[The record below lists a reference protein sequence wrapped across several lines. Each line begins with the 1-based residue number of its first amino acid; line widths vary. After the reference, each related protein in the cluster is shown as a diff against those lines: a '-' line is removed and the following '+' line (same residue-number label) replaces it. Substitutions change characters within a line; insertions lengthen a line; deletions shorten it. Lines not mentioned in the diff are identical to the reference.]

1 MIGLTKQSLFKS
13 LEKTSLSWNEL
24 EPVLLDVEVNLNNRP
39 LTYIE
44 DDMQY
49 PILTSNSMLLGRDTV
64 MLEED
69 PEEEDNRFSWKKRQ
83 KYGVRCKD
91 AAWRRWKRE
100 YLTAL
105 RERHNMAHK
114 TKVVKIDIGDV
125 VMIKHEDKRRG
136 KWKIG
141 IVKELHRG
149 KDQGI

>member
-1 MIGLTKQSLFKS
+1 M
-13 LEKTSLSWNEL
+13 
-24 EPVLLDVEVNLNNRP
+24 NLNNRP

-44 DDMQY
+44 DDIQY
-49 PILTSNSMLLGRDTV
+49 PILTPHSTLLGRDTA

-69 PEEEDNRFSWKKRQ
+69 PEEDDKNSWKKRQ
-83 KYGVRCKD
+83 KYIVRYKD

-105 RERHNMAHK
+105 RERHNIPHK

-125 VMIKHEDKRRG
+125 VMIKGEDKRRA

-141 IVKELHRG
+141 IVKELY
-149 KDQGI
+149 